1 MNFGDILDAWD
12 EEQKV
17 QKKKAKEAQK
27 STGGEWRTKG
37 QKAAKA
43 QGSAGAAGSAVSA
56 GKKPGL
62 SWQDIALGNPL
73 KADPLGDAASKSKV
87 NPMNEWMRRYGVVDK
102 DAAKEEADRQ
112 EAMEDRET
120 LLAMPYEATIDLHG
134 LTTAEANARL
144 DSFVTECRKR
154 DLRKILIIHGK
165 GNHSETGP
173 VLSGLVRSFI
183 ERDWRLGESGHPDKY
198 DGGKGA
204 TWVIIRKKEKNGE

>member
-17 QKKKAKEAQK
+17 QKKKQKEATK

-37 QKAAKA
+37 QRAAKA
-43 QGSAGAAGSAVSA
+43 QTAVTGAGTSEKRSGA
-56 GKKPGL
+56 
-62 SWQDIALGNPL
+62 SWQDVALGNPL
-73 KADPLGDAASKSKV
+73 KADPLKSASSKV
-87 NPMNEWMRRYGVVDK
+87 NPMTEWMRRYGVVDK
-102 DAAKEEADRQ
+102 DAEKEEARRE
-112 EAMEDRET
+112 EAMEDRAA

-134 LTTAEANARL
+134 LTGAEANSRL
-144 DSFVTECRKR
+144 DSFVNECRKR
-154 DLRKILIIHGK
+154 GLRKILIIHGK

-173 VLSGLVRSFI
+173 VLSGIVRSFI

>member
-12 EEQKV
+12 AEQKD

-37 QKAAKA
+37 QKAASKA
-43 QGSAGAAGSAVSA
+43 QSAATGGSAPAKRSS
-56 GKKPGL
+56 P
-62 SWQDIALGNPL
+62 SWQDVALGNPL
-73 KADPLGDAASKSKV
+73 KADPLKSAASKV
-87 NPMNEWMRRYGVVDK
+87 NPMTEWMRRYGVVDK
-102 DAAKEEADRQ
+102 DAEKEEARRE
-112 EAMEDRET
+112 EAMEDRAA
-120 LLAMPYEATIDLHG
+120 LIAMPYEATIDLHG
-134 LTTAEANARL
+134 LTGAEANARL
-144 DSFVTECRKR
+144 NSFVGECRKR
-154 DLRKILIIHGK
+154 GLRKILIIHGK

-173 VLSGLVRSFI
+173 VLSGIVRSFI

>member
-12 EEQKV
+12 EEQKA
-17 QKKKAKEAQK
+17 QQKKAKDATK

-37 QKAAKA
+37 QKAARKT
-43 QGSAGAAGSAVSA
+43 QTSPDAAGVS
-56 GKKPGL
+56 GRKSGV
-62 SWQDIALGNPL
+62 SWQDVALGNPL
-73 KADPLGDAASKSKV
+73 KADPLKTGTSPV
-87 NPMNEWMRRYGVVDK
+87 NPMTEWMRRYGVVDK
-102 DAAKEEADRQ
+102 DAVKEETLRQ
-112 EAMEDRET
+112 EAMEDRSV
-120 LLAMPYEATIDLHG
+120 LLALPYEATIDLHG
-134 LTTAEANARL
+134 LTTDEAYSRL

-154 DLRKILIIHGK
+154 GLRKILIIHGK

-204 TWVIIRKKEKNGE
+204 TWVIIRKKEKNSD

>member
-12 EEQKV
+12 EEQKA
-17 QKKKAKEAQK
+17 QQKKAKDATK

-37 QKAAKA
+37 QKAARKT
-43 QGSAGAAGSAVSA
+43 QTSPDAAGVS
-56 GKKPGL
+56 GRKSGV
-62 SWQDIALGNPL
+62 SWQDVALGNPL
-73 KADPLGDAASKSKV
+73 KADPLKTGTSSV
-87 NPMNEWMRRYGVVDK
+87 NPMTEWMRRYGVVDK
-102 DAAKEEADRQ
+102 DAVKEETLRQ
-112 EAMEDRET
+112 EAMEDRSV
-120 LLAMPYEATIDLHG
+120 LLALPYEATIDLHG
-134 LTTAEANARL
+134 LTTDEAYSRL

-154 DLRKILIIHGK
+154 GLRKILIIHGK

-204 TWVIIRKKEKNGE
+204 TWVIIRKKEKNSD

>member
-12 EEQKV
+12 DEQKA
-17 QKKKAKEAQK
+17 QKKKQKEATR

-37 QKAAKA
+37 QKAAAKTQPA
-43 QGSAGAAGSAVSA
+43 SGEGSAPARRSGA
-56 GKKPGL
+56 

-73 KADPLGDAASKSKV
+73 KADPLKAGASKV

-102 DAAKEEADRQ
+102 DAVREEARRE
-112 EAMEDRET
+112 EAMEDREM
-120 LLAMPYEATIDLHG
+120 LLALPYEATIDLHG

-144 DSFVTECRKR
+144 DSFVAECRKR
-154 DLRKILIIHGK
+154 GLRKILIIHGK

-204 TWVIIRKKEKNGE
+204 TWVIIRKKEKNGD

>member
-12 EEQKV
+12 EEQKA

-37 QKAAKA
+37 QKAAVKV
-43 QGSAGAAGSAVSA
+43 QSASSVTG
-56 GKKPGL
+56 P
-62 SWQDIALGNPL
+62 SWQDVALGNPL
-73 KADPLGDAASKSKV
+73 KADQLKTKASKV
-87 NPMNEWMRRYGVVDK
+87 NPMTEWMRRYGVVDK
-102 DAAKEEADRQ
+102 DAVKEETRRK
-112 EAMEDRET
+112 EAMEDRSA

-134 LTTAEANARL
+134 LTGAEANARL
-144 DSFVTECRKR
+144 DSFIEECRKR
-154 DLRKILIIHGK
+154 DLRKVLIIHGK

-173 VLSGLVRSFI
+173 VLSGIVRSFI

-204 TWVIIRKKEKNGE
+204 TWVIIRKKEKNGD

>member
-12 EEQKV
+12 EEQKA
-17 QKKKAKEAQK
+17 QKKKAKEATK

-37 QKAAKA
+37 QRAAGKA
-43 QGSAGAAGSAVSA
+43 QPAAAETASSKRSGA
-56 GKKPGL
+56 
-62 SWQDIALGNPL
+62 SWQDVVLGNPL
-73 KADPLGDAASKSKV
+73 KADPLKTNASKV
-87 NPMNEWMRRYGVVDK
+87 NPMTEWMRRYGVVDK
-102 DAAKEEADRQ
+102 DAVKEEAQRQ
-112 EAMEDRET
+112 EAMEDRSV
-120 LLAMPYEATIDLHG
+120 LLALPYEATIDLHG
-134 LTTAEANARL
+134 LTSEEAYSRL

-154 DLRKILIIHGK
+154 GLRKILIIHGK

-183 ERDWRLGESGHPDKY
+183 ERDWRLGESGHPDKS

>member
-12 EEQKV
+12 EEQKA
-17 QKKKAKEAQK
+17 QQKKAKDATK

-37 QKAAKA
+37 QKAARKT
-43 QGSAGAAGSAVSA
+43 QISPDAAGVS
-56 GKKPGL
+56 GRKSGV
-62 SWQDIALGNPL
+62 SWQDVALGNPL
-73 KADPLGDAASKSKV
+73 KADPLKTGTSSV
-87 NPMNEWMRRYGVVDK
+87 NPMTEWMRRYGVVDK
-102 DAAKEEADRQ
+102 DAVKEETLRQ
-112 EAMEDRET
+112 EAMEDRSV
-120 LLAMPYEATIDLHG
+120 LLALPYEATIDLHG
-134 LTTAEANARL
+134 LTTDEAYSRL

-154 DLRKILIIHGK
+154 GLRKILIIHGK

-204 TWVIIRKKEKNGE
+204 TWVIIRKKEKNSD